1 MVTAVKNGKIVI
13 TERVSFQLITKRKT
27 MFPIIVTKFFNKK
40 VKLLLTADLAWFISL
55 PSRLVNYP
63 DLYC

>member
-13 TERVSFQLITKRKT
+13 TERVNFQLITKRKT
-27 MFPIIVTKFFNKK
+27 MFPIIVTKFFNKN

>member
-13 TERVSFQLITKRKT
+13 TERVNFQLITKRNT